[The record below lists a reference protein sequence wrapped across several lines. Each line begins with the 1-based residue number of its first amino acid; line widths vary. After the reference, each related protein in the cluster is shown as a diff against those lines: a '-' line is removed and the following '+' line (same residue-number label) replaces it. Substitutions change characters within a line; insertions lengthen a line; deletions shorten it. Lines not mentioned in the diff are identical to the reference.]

1 MFYFERVIYSIKK
14 EINYEPQIFKMKKN
28 LVTLLFVFTAINMF
42 GQAPSNSKSGKNS
55 YSNNKVLTAN
65 DIVINKAINP
75 LKKVALDPQ
84 SILIYDYDG
93 SLMSF
98 NLESEAFN
106 WTVKATDSHTEMCAN
121 QLTLQDGVV
130 YVPFINGEIFAINNK
145 TGQIFWKSRLG
156 TITDQIVLK
165 NQAPIINDGKLF
177 ITTQSPNN
185 NIYALD
191 IKDGSL
197 IWNYKLDASNNDIPV
212 LFFDNKVFT
221 QSGNNFY
228 SFEANTGKLLSQ
240 KTFEEPIHGKA
251 VTDGEN
257 IFVANEKNVVFALN
271 PNTLDI
277 VWQFKLD
284 ENQSNIKDRIF
295 SKDKKLYFA
304 AEGPEVSSL
313 YAVDSKTG
321 TQIWKSDFKND
332 IIEYVVE
339 ESDNAWGYTRKGK
352 LFQIDLANGEMA
364 FDMKLSTRPIS
375 NLEFAEEN
383 YMYYYSDA
391 ALIQFEFST
400 KDENE
405 VYLRTSIKDD
415 AYSAYLKILR

>member
-1 MFYFERVIYSIKK
+1 
-14 EINYEPQIFKMKKN
+14 MKKT
-28 LVTLLFVFTAINMF
+28 LITLLFVFTVVTMF
-42 GQAPSNSKSGKNS
+42 GQTPAVSKSGKTN
-55 YSNNKVLTAN
+55 YSNNKVLTIN
-65 DIVINKAINP
+65 DMVTNKVINP
-75 LKKVALDPQ
+75 LKKVALDGQ

-106 WTVKATDSHTEMCAN
+106 WTVKASDSHTEMCAN
-121 QLTLQDGVV
+121 QVTLKDGVI
-130 YVPFINGEIFAINNK
+130 YVPFINGEIFAIDNK

-156 TITDQIVLK
+156 NITDQIILK
-165 NQAPIINDGKLF
+165 NQIPVIDEGKLF
-177 ITTQSPNN
+177 ITTQDPNN

-197 IWNYKLDASNNDIPV
+197 IWNYKLDATNNDIPV

-221 QSGNNFY
+221 QSGTNFY

-240 KTFEEPIHGKA
+240 KSFEEAIHGKA

-257 IFVANEKNVVFALN
+257 VFVANEKNVLFALN
-271 PNTLDI
+271 PNNLDI
-277 VWQFKLD
+277 LWQFKLD
-284 ENQSNIKDRIF
+284 ENQHNIKDRIF
-295 SKDKKLYFA
+295 SKDKKVYFA
-304 AEGPEVSSL
+304 DQGPEVSSV
-313 YAVDSKTG
+313 YALDSKTG
-321 TQIWKSDFKND
+321 TQIWKTDFKGDN
-332 IIEYVVE
+332 IEYIVE

-352 LFQIDLANGEMA
+352 LFQIDMANGEIA
-364 FDMKLSTRPIS
+364 FEIKLSTLPIS
-375 NLEFAEEN
+375 NLEFAEDN
-383 YMYYYSDA
+383 YLYYYSDA

-415 AYSAYLKILR
+415 AYNAYLKILR

>member
-1 MFYFERVIYSIKK
+1 MIK
-14 EINYEPQIFKMKKN
+14 PHFKMKKN
-28 LVTLLFVFTAINMF
+28 LGILLFVLNVVNMF
-42 GQAPSNSKSGKNS
+42 GQTPAVSGKTN
-55 YSNNKVLTAN
+55 YSNKALTFNDMVTNKV
-65 DIVINKAINP
+65 INP
-75 LKKVALDPQ
+75 LKKVALDGQ

-106 WTVKATDSHTEMCAN
+106 WTVKATDNHTEMCAN
-121 QLTLQDGVV
+121 QVTLKDGVI
-130 YVPFINGEIFAINNK
+130 YVPFINGEIFAINSK
-145 TGQIFWKSRLG
+145 TGEIFWKSRLG
-156 TITDQIVLK
+156 NITDQIILK
-165 NQAPIINDGKLF
+165 NQIPVINDGKLF
-177 ITTQSPNN
+177 ITTQDPNN

-191 IKDGSL
+191 LKDGSL
-197 IWNYKLDASNNDIPV
+197 IWNYKLDATNNDIPV

-240 KTFEEPIHGKA
+240 KSFEEPIHGKA

-257 IFVANEKNVVFALN
+257 VFVANEKDVLFALN

-277 VWQFKLD
+277 LWQFKLD
-284 ENQSNIKDRIF
+284 EGQNNIKERIF
-295 SKDKKLYFA
+295 SKDKKVYFA
-304 AEGPEVSSL
+304 GQGPEVSSL
-313 YAVDSKTG
+313 YALDSKTG
-321 TQIWKSDFKND
+321 TQLWKTDFKND
-332 IIEYVVE
+332 NIEYIIE
-339 ESDNAWGYTRKGK
+339 ESDNAWGYTRQGK
-352 LFQIDLANGEMA
+352 LFQIDMANGEIA
-364 FDMKLSTRPIS
+364 FEIKLSTLPIS
-375 NLEFAEEN
+375 NLEFAEDN
-383 YMYYYSDA
+383 FLYYYSDA

>member
-1 MFYFERVIYSIKK
+1 
-14 EINYEPQIFKMKKN
+14 MKKN
-28 LVTLLFVFTAINMF
+28 LGILLFVLNVINVF
-42 GQAPSNSKSGKNS
+42 GQTPTVSGKTN
-55 YSNNKVLTAN
+55 YSNKTLTINDMVTNKV
-65 DIVINKAINP
+65 ISP
-75 LKKVALDPQ
+75 LKKVPLDGQ

-106 WTVKATDSHTEMCAN
+106 WTVKATDTKTEMCAN
-121 QLTLQDGVV
+121 QVTLKDGVI

-145 TGQIFWKSRLG
+145 TGEIFWKSRLG
-156 TITDQIVLK
+156 NITDQIILK
-165 NQAPIINDGKLF
+165 NQIPVINDGKLF
-177 ITTQSPNN
+177 ITTQDPNN

-191 IKDGSL
+191 LKDGSL
-197 IWNYKLDASNNDIPV
+197 IWNYKLDAANNDIPV
-212 LFFDNKVFT
+212 LYFDNKVFT

-240 KTFEEPIHGKA
+240 KSFEEPIHGKA

-257 IFVANEKNVVFALN
+257 VFVANEKDVLFALN
-271 PNTLDI
+271 PNNLDI

-284 ENQSNIKDRIF
+284 EGQNNIKERIF
-295 SKDKKLYFA
+295 SKDKKVYFA
-304 AEGPEVSSL
+304 GQGPEVSSL
-313 YAVDSKTG
+313 YALDSKTG
-321 TQIWKSDFKND
+321 TQIWKTDFKND
-332 IIEYVVE
+332 NIEYIIE

-352 LFQIDLANGEMA
+352 LFQIDMANGEIA
-364 FDMKLSTRPIS
+364 FEIKLSTLPIS

-383 YMYYYSDA
+383 YLYYYSDA
-391 ALIQFEFST
+391 ALIQFEFSS

>member
-1 MFYFERVIYSIKK
+1 
-14 EINYEPQIFKMKKN
+14 MKKT
-28 LVTLLFVFTAINMF
+28 LITLLFIFTVVTMF
-42 GQAPSNSKSGKNS
+42 GQTPAVSKSGKTN
-55 YSNNKVLTAN
+55 YSNNKVLTIN
-65 DIVINKAINP
+65 DMVTNKVINP
-75 LKKVALDPQ
+75 LKKVALDGQ

-98 NLESEAFN
+98 NLESESFN
-106 WTVKATDSHTEMCAN
+106 WTVKASDSHTEMCAN
-121 QLTLQDGVV
+121 QVTLKDGVI
-130 YVPFINGEIFAINNK
+130 YVPFINGEIFAIDNK

-156 TITDQIVLK
+156 NITDQIILK
-165 NQAPIINDGKLF
+165 NQIPVIDEGKLF
-177 ITTQSPNN
+177 ITTQDPNN

-197 IWNYKLDASNNDIPV
+197 IWNYKLDATNNDIPV

-221 QSGNNFY
+221 QSGTNFY

-240 KTFEEPIHGKA
+240 KSFEEAIHGKA

-257 IFVANEKNVVFALN
+257 VFVANEKNVLFALN
-271 PNTLDI
+271 PNNLDI
-277 VWQFKLD
+277 LWQFKLD
-284 ENQSNIKDRIF
+284 ENQHNIKERIF
-295 SKDKKLYFA
+295 SKDKKVYFA
-304 AEGPEVSSL
+304 DQGPEVSSV
-313 YAVDSKTG
+313 YALDSKTG
-321 TQIWKSDFKND
+321 TQIWKTDFKGDN
-332 IIEYVVE
+332 IEYIVE

-352 LFQIDLANGEMA
+352 LFQIDMANGEIA
-364 FDMKLSTRPIS
+364 FEIKLSTLPIS
-375 NLEFAEEN
+375 NLEFAEDN
-383 YMYYYSDA
+383 YLYYYSDA

>member
-1 MFYFERVIYSIKK
+1 MIK
-14 EINYEPQIFKMKKN
+14 PHFKMKKN
-28 LVTLLFVFTAINMF
+28 LGILLFVLNVVNMF
-42 GQAPSNSKSGKNS
+42 GQTPVVSGKIN
-55 YSNNKVLTAN
+55 YSNKALTINDMVTNKV
-65 DIVINKAINP
+65 ISP
-75 LKKVALDPQ
+75 LKKVALDGQ

-106 WTVKATDSHTEMCAN
+106 WTVKATDNHTEMCAN
-121 QLTLQDGVV
+121 QVTLKDGVI
-130 YVPFINGEIFAINNK
+130 YVPFINGEIFAINSK
-145 TGQIFWKSRLG
+145 TGEIFWKSRLG
-156 TITDQIVLK
+156 NITDQIILK
-165 NQAPIINDGKLF
+165 NQIPVINDGKLF
-177 ITTQSPNN
+177 ITTQDPNN

-191 IKDGSL
+191 LKDGSL
-197 IWNYKLDASNNDIPV
+197 IWNYKLDATNNDIPV

-240 KTFEEPIHGKA
+240 KSFEEPIHGKA

-257 IFVANEKNVVFALN
+257 VFVANEKDVLFALN

-277 VWQFKLD
+277 LWQFKLD
-284 ENQSNIKDRIF
+284 EGQNNIKERIF
-295 SKDKKLYFA
+295 SKDKKVYFA
-304 AEGPEVSSL
+304 GQRPEVSSL
-313 YAVDSKTG
+313 YALDSKTG
-321 TQIWKSDFKND
+321 TQLWKTDFKND
-332 IIEYVVE
+332 NIEYIIE

-352 LFQIDLANGEMA
+352 LFQIDMANGEIA
-364 FDMKLSTRPIS
+364 FEIKLSTLPIS
-375 NLEFAEEN
+375 NLEFAEDN
-383 YMYYYSDA
+383 FLYYYSDA

>member
-1 MFYFERVIYSIKK
+1 
-14 EINYEPQIFKMKKN
+14 MKKT
-28 LVTLLFVFTAINMF
+28 LITLLFVFTVVTMF
-42 GQAPSNSKSGKNS
+42 GQTPAVSKSGKTN
-55 YSNNKVLTAN
+55 YSNNKVLTIN
-65 DIVINKAINP
+65 DMVTNKVINP
-75 LKKVALDPQ
+75 LKKVALDGQ

-106 WTVKATDSHTEMCAN
+106 WTVKASDSHTEMCAN
-121 QLTLQDGVV
+121 QVTLKDGVI
-130 YVPFINGEIFAINNK
+130 YVPFINGEIFAIDNK

-156 TITDQIVLK
+156 NITDQIILK
-165 NQAPIINDGKLF
+165 NQIPIIDEGKLF
-177 ITTQSPNN
+177 ITTQDPNN

-197 IWNYKLDASNNDIPV
+197 IWNYKLDATNNDIPV

-221 QSGNNFY
+221 QSGTNFY
-228 SFEANTGKLLSQ
+228 SFEANTGKLLAQ
-240 KTFEEPIHGKA
+240 KSFEEAIHGKA

-257 IFVANEKNVVFALN
+257 VFVANEKNVLFALN
-271 PNTLDI
+271 PNNLDI
-277 VWQFKLD
+277 LWQFKLD
-284 ENQSNIKDRIF
+284 ENQHNIKDRIF
-295 SKDKKLYFA
+295 SKDKKVYFA
-304 AEGPEVSSL
+304 DQGPEVSSV
-313 YAVDSKTG
+313 YALDSKTG
-321 TQIWKSDFKND
+321 TQIWKTDFKGDN
-332 IIEYVVE
+332 IEYIVE

-352 LFQIDLANGEMA
+352 LFQIDMANGEIA
-364 FDMKLSTRPIS
+364 FEIKLSTLPIS
-375 NLEFAEEN
+375 NLEFAEDN
-383 YMYYYSDA
+383 YLYYYSDA

>member
-1 MFYFERVIYSIKK
+1 
-14 EINYEPQIFKMKKN
+14 MKKN

-65 DIVINKAINP
+65 DIVTNKAINP
-75 LKKVALDPQ
+75 VKKVPLDEQ

-106 WTVKATDSHTEMCAN
+106 WTVKASDSHTEMCAN
-121 QLTLQDGVV
+121 QIMLQDGVV

-165 NQAPIINDGKLF
+165 NQVPVINDGKLF

-257 IFVANEKNVVFALN
+257 VFVANEKNVVFALN

-321 TQIWKSDFKND
+321 SQIWKTDFKND

-364 FDMKLSTRPIS
+364 FEMKLSTRPIS
-375 NLEFAEEN
+375 NLEFAEDN

>member
-1 MFYFERVIYSIKK
+1 
-14 EINYEPQIFKMKKN
+14 MKKN
-28 LVTLLFVFTAINMF
+28 LGILLFVLNVVNMF
-42 GQAPSNSKSGKNS
+42 GQTPVVSGKIN
-55 YSNNKVLTAN
+55 YSNKALTINDMVTNKV
-65 DIVINKAINP
+65 ISP
-75 LKKVALDPQ
+75 LKKVALDGQ

-106 WTVKATDSHTEMCAN
+106 WTVKATDNHTEMCAN
-121 QLTLQDGVV
+121 QVTLKDGVI
-130 YVPFINGEIFAINNK
+130 YVPFINGEIFAINSK
-145 TGQIFWKSRLG
+145 TGEIFWKSRLG
-156 TITDQIVLK
+156 NITDQIILK
-165 NQAPIINDGKLF
+165 NQIPVINDGKLF
-177 ITTQSPNN
+177 ITTQDPNN

-191 IKDGSL
+191 LKDGSL
-197 IWNYKLDASNNDIPV
+197 IWNYKLDATNNDIPV

-240 KTFEEPIHGKA
+240 KSFEEPIHGKA

-257 IFVANEKNVVFALN
+257 VFVANEKDVLFALN

-277 VWQFKLD
+277 LWQFKLD
-284 ENQSNIKDRIF
+284 EGQNNIKERIF
-295 SKDKKLYFA
+295 SKDKKVYFA
-304 AEGPEVSSL
+304 GQRPEVSSL
-313 YAVDSKTG
+313 YALDSKTG
-321 TQIWKSDFKND
+321 TQLWKTDFKND
-332 IIEYVVE
+332 NIEYIIE

-352 LFQIDLANGEMA
+352 LFQIDMANGEIA
-364 FDMKLSTRPIS
+364 FEIKLSTLPIS
-375 NLEFAEEN
+375 NLEFAEDN
-383 YMYYYSDA
+383 FLYYYSDA